1 MKKSEANEVIFKNLA
16 ELMKQYK
23 LISNEEYFR
32 LLEEIKARKMKQK
45 QEE

>member
-16 ELMKQYK
+16 GLMKQYK